1 MALYG
6 RERTRSGDQ
15 TEAVWLQFSLE
26 QALACLNQIS
36 SGVHP
41 LTCIG
46 SRYLWDRIKNY
57 RWMICLCRFKY
68 VDDLLKYFILVVDD
82 MKVYY
87 FSEFRMSAALIP
99 EAQKG
104 ATEEQTSVQKMLI
117 ENGRLI
123 GTFISTIQ

>member
-1 MALYG
+1 
-6 RERTRSGDQ
+6 
-15 TEAVWLQFSLE
+15 
-26 QALACLNQIS
+26 
-36 SGVHP
+36 
-41 LTCIG
+41 
-46 SRYLWDRIKNY
+46 
-57 RWMICLCRFKY
+57 MICLCRFKY